1 MRSNRQGILDLGVK
15 NFGDEAVASDSEEDV
30 KKPMVKTYADVPVL
44 DFMKGKMSAIM
55 QSYSQS
61 MKDTIELNMAQ
72 AVPGA
77 KQHAKSA
84 ANSKALNKIEAI
96 KAKAA

>member
-1 MRSNRQGILDLGVK
+1 M
-15 NFGDEAVASDSEEDV
+15 ASDSEEDV

-61 MKDTIELNMAQ
+61 MKDTIELNMA
-72 AVPGA
+72 
-77 KQHAKSA
+77 
-84 ANSKALNKIEAI
+84 
-96 KAKAA
+96 